1 MIVILSTLNGK
12 ARLSEMLN
20 AMLAVRIPPGLS
32 IHVVDN
38 GSTDGTQDLLESYKD
53 RLPLVLYKQPIPG
66 KNHCLN
72 LVVSQIAGNLDPRE
86 LVILTDDDIIPGTD
100 WLEEM
105 EAAGRVHGDCN
116 VFAGRIVPQW
126 PYSDI
131 SHLDSLREHFGI
143 LFSLS
148 HGKEGPCSPVLA
160 WGPNMAVRASVFQS
174 GIRFDP
180 AFGPNGGISFPMG
193 SETELMERL
202 EADGHRAWF
211 VEKACVRHMIRAAQ
225 LEPLSIVQRAFRHGY
240 GIGWRQQRGQGGLQ
254 LVKAQ
259 SRALRAV
266 LAARVRQ
273 LWCAESDDLLHD
285 FREAWAHGLASGAM
299 YGYHLN
305 REQKMFASTLPGR
318 RAKAPDHTTL

>member
-12 ARLSEMLN
+12 ARLSEMLE
-20 AMLAVRIPPGLS
+20 AMLGVRMPPGTS

-38 GSTDGTQDLLESYKD
+38 GSTDGTQVLLESYKD
-53 RLPLVLYKQPIPG
+53 RLPLVLHTQPIPG

-72 LVVSQIAGNLDPRE
+72 LVLSQVVGTLDASE
-86 LVILTDDDIIPGTD
+86 LVVLTDDDILPGPD

-105 EAAGRVHGDCN
+105 EFAGRAHGDCN
-116 VFAGRIVPQW
+116 VFAGRILPQW

-131 SHLDSLREHFGI
+131 SHLDALRSHFGI
-143 LFSLS
+143 LFSLTHS
-148 HGKEGPCSPVLA
+148 KEGPCSPVLA

-174 GIRFDP
+174 GTRFDP

-202 EADGHRAWF
+202 AADGHRAWF

-240 GIGWRQQRGQGGLQ
+240 GIGWRQQRGRGGLQ

-259 SRALRAV
+259 FSALRGV
-266 LAARVRQ
+266 VAARVRQ
-273 LWCAESDDLLHD
+273 LRSEESEDLLHE

-305 REQKMFASTLPGR
+305 REQKKFASAFPDR
-318 RAKAPDHTTL
+318 RTKARDPVNH